1 MAKDKVESILDE
13 AKYLVNGARGKNYG
27 HPIEDFSKTAKMWSA
42 ILDTK
47 VSPQDVGLCMVA
59 VKLSREVNKHK
70 RDNLVDIAGYALTVQ
85 MIEDY
90 R

>member
-1 MAKDKVESILDE
+1 VAKNKVESILDE
-13 AKYLVNGARGKNYG
+13 ARDLVNGARGKNYG

-42 ILDTK
+42 ILGSE
-47 VSPQDVGLCMVA
+47 VSPQDVGLCMIA
-59 VKLSREVNKHK
+59 VKMSREVNRHK

-90 R
+90 Q